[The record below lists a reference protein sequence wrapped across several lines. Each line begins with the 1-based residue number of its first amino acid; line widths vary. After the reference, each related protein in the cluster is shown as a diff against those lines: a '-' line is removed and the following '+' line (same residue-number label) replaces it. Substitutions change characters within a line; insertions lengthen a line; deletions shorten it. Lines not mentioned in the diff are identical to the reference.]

1 MADSLKFKANIPRMG
16 NEELAALQREPA
28 KLPSIPVPS
37 DEKSLRE
44 AVLAL
49 KRVIETREGGL
60 GSIVEKA
67 VTWRDLFAS
76 GAVGANI
83 GGRFVTG
90 SGDVVS
96 VPPPSEPEMLTPPA
110 PINVEAS
117 GGINVVVVTWSGT
130 NYYGHSYAEIW
141 RASEDN
147 LSLAVMVGQ
156 APGTMYVDWV
166 NSGTYYYWVRFVNR
180 ANPPET
186 GPFNGTTGTPGTAI
200 NDPQFYLDILTGQIT
215 EDQLWSSLN
224 QRINLIDHPVTGLV
238 TRTNQLAAQVDGAVA
253 AIQQETEV
261 RAEETGALFGQYT
274 VKIDLAG
281 HVSGYGL
288 ASTAPQ
294 GSDSAF
300 STFAVR
306 ADRFY
311 VAPPA
316 YVGPTAPT
324 ENYVGRVW
332 VDTSVN
338 PNVTRYW
345 DGSGWQTTP
354 VSGTVPFVVQTS
366 PQVIDGQT
374 VPAGVYIQSGFIA
387 DAAITNA
394 KIRNATITDAKIVSL
409 TASKLTAG
417 SIGVNDYIQSTNFI
431 PGSQGWKIYGSGS
444 AELNNVTLRG
454 NLAAGGYLQSTNYSP
469 GVSGW
474 RINSDGTAEFG
485 ASSIRGQLAASQ
497 INTNGLIIR
506 DAGGNPIFG
515 AGVNLE
521 WTRIN
526 PSNGWLNSNISISAG
541 QIWGIGVGEGTNVAN
556 SYIQINPT
564 TGQIVGIGTGNGTTV
579 ANSSIQVS
587 SVTGRIWGIGSG
599 DGTVISN
606 SSITIDPSTGELV
619 GTGTPGVVVSN
630 NKIQIDPT
638 TGVITGIGTIGNGT
652 KVDNT
657 KITLNES
664 SGQITL
670 VGAGGGTFTTI
681 TANNRL
687 WATYDANGNI
697 IAGNVGTFI
706 NNAAIGTALIAD
718 ATISTA
724 KIRDAAISSAKI
736 ANASVGT
743 LKIANQAITVP
754 AIDQRTNSL
763 SGSGSWQEAAS
774 VSFTL
779 DEAGWVYVSAS
790 LAQQYN
796 SGLRETR
803 VRLIIGDWNSGT
815 EAGGSGAYQ
824 MCYALSFAKNMPAGS
839 HTAKLYWYAAD
850 STVAAGDRTIC
861 LQAAKR

>member
-16 NEELAALQREPA
+16 NDELAALQREPA

-90 SGDVVS
+90 SGDVIS

-110 PINVEAS
+110 PIDVEAS
-117 GGINVVVVTWSGT
+117 GGINVIVVTWGGT
-130 NYYGHSYAEIW
+130 NYYGHSYAEVW

-186 GPFNGTTGTPGTAI
+186 GPFNGTAGTPGTAV
-200 NDPQFYLDILTGQIT
+200 NDPQFYLDILTGRIT

-224 QRINLIDHPVTGLV
+224 QRINLIDHPTTGLV
-238 TRTNQLAAQVDGAVA
+238 TKTNQLAAQVGGAVA
-253 AIQQETEV
+253 AIQHESQV
-261 RAEETGALFGQYT
+261 RATETGALFGQYT

-288 ASTAPQ
+288 ASTLPQ

-300 STFAVR
+300 SEFAIR

-324 ENYVGRVW
+324 GNYVGRVW

-345 DGSGWQTTP
+345 NGSGWQTTP

-366 PQVIDGQT
+366 PQVVDGQT

-431 PGSQGWKIYGSGS
+431 SGSQGWRIYGNGS
-444 AELNNVTLRG
+444 AELNNVLLRG
-454 NLAAGGYLQSTNYSP
+454 NLAAGGYLQSTNYNP

-474 RINSDGTAEFG
+474 RINSNGTAEFG
-485 ASSIRGQLAASQ
+485 AASIRGQLTASQ

-506 DAGGNPIFG
+506 DEYGNPIFG
-515 AGVNLE
+515 SGVNLD
-521 WTRIN
+521 WSRIN
-526 PSNGWLNSNISISAG
+526 PNSGWLNSNISISAG
-541 QIWGIGVGEGTNVAN
+541 QIWGIGSGSGTVVAN
-556 SYIQINPT
+556 SSITINPT
-564 TGQIVGIGTGNGTTV
+564 TGEISGIGAT
-579 ANSSIQVS
+579 
-587 SVTGRIWGIGSG
+587 
-599 DGTVISN
+599 
-606 SSITIDPSTGELV
+606 
-619 GTGTPGVVVSN
+619 
-630 NKIQIDPT
+630 
-638 TGVITGIGTIGNGT
+638 GNGT

-657 KITLNES
+657 KITLSEN

-670 VGAGGGTFTTI
+670 VNAGGGTFTTI

-697 IAGNVGTFI
+697 IAGNVGTFM
-706 NNAAIGTALIAD
+706 NNGAIGTALIAD
-718 ATISTA
+718 ASISTA

-736 ANASVGT
+736 ADATISTAKIGIAQIDTLRIGNDAVTASFVGVGNGVSSNGTFSVYVDGSMVNRPIALIAHIEGFEWPFSDPLPAVLRIEANQGAGVTVIASADVRGASRPSSWGENYYLIYASYPAALVGVHYPASVGWY
-743 LKIANQAITVP
+743 NYYYSYQ
-754 AIDQRTNSL
+754 
-763 SGSGSWQEAAS
+763 S
-774 VSFTL
+774 VVHGYL
-779 DEAGWVYVSAS
+779 
-790 LAQQYN
+790 N
-796 SGLRETR
+796 
-803 VRLIIGDWNSGT
+803 VRGAIIGIF
-815 EAGGSGAYQ
+815 
-824 MCYALSFAKNMPAGS
+824 C
-839 HTAKLYWYAAD
+839 
-850 STVAAGDRTIC
+850 
-861 LQAAKR
+861 KR